1 MQELFQTFR
10 VPTAQGYRYEAENKG
25 FPGTALDEDDGS
37 EMKEKTHKGRVKRRD
52 FVRKGLR
59 AVLGLSIGGLA
70 GILFKKVSAEEM
82 VWQLDPNICIQCE
95 KCAVNCVLPHS
106 AVKCVHSYSMCGYC
120 DLCSGYLQ
128 PGTKSRDTGAESQ
141 LCPSGAIKRTY
152 IEDPYF
158 EYTID
163 EELCIGCGKCVKGC
177 NSFGNGSL
185 YLQVRHDRCLNCNQC
200 SIARRCPSQAWRRV
214 PASKPYILKV
224 VKDSE

>member
-1 MQELFQTFR
+1 M
-10 VPTAQGYRYEAENKG
+10 
-25 FPGTALDEDDGS
+25 
-37 EMKEKTHKGRVKRRD
+37 KRRD
-52 FVRKGLR
+52 FMQAGLNTV
-59 AVLGLSIGGLA
+59 AGITIGGIA
-70 GILFKKVSAEEM
+70 GILFTKSSSEEM
-82 VWQLDPNICIQCE
+82 VWQLDPNVCVQCE
-95 KCAVNCVLPHS
+95 KCAINCVLPNS

-128 PGTKSRDTGAESQ
+128 PGAKSRDTGAESQ

-163 EELCIGCGKCVKGC
+163 EELCVGCGKCVKGC

-200 SIARRCPSQAWRRV
+200 SIARRCPSRAWKRV
-214 PASKPYILKV
+214 PASQPYILRGDESQKYLIG
-224 VKDSE
+224 